1 MDLSIRMRIVYNL
14 KHRYAMRLKFGE
26 KLLTSLTKIVL
37 EAKASTWLT
46 FKENLLLCFRHL

>member
-1 MDLSIRMRIVYNL
+1 MRIIYNL